1 MEFKVGDR
9 VKITNLGSIYST
21 YASWFSFQKNQKNT
35 EIILQN
41 LDCIALYDYNN
52 CRSKDFFN
60 SHDIKRTEFVIKML
74 GKHTNYSEE
83 ELALITHY
91 EKEYDGTE
99 YPYISFLIN
108 VEGITLTKQFM
119 TVDEMK
125 EKLEDL
131 LDVEIVVK

>member
-1 MEFKVGDR
+1 MEFRVGDK

-21 YASWFSFQKNQKNT
+21 YASWFSYQKNQKST
-35 EIILQN
+35 EILQN
-41 LDCIALYDYNN
+41 IDCIALYDYNN

-91 EKEYDGTE
+91 KKEYDGTE

-131 LDVEIVVK
+131 LDIEIVIK

>member
-1 MEFKVGDR
+1 MEFRVGDR
-9 VKITNLGSIYST
+9 VKITDLGKIYST
-21 YASWFSFQKNQKNT
+21 YASWFSSQKNT
-35 EIILQN
+35 EKN

-74 GKHTNYSEE
+74 GKHGIYSEE
-83 ELALITHY
+83 ELALITYY

-108 VEGITLTKQFM
+108 VKGITPTKQFM

-131 LDVEIVVK
+131 LDVEIVIK

>member
-1 MEFKVGDR
+1 MGFRVGDK
-9 VKITNLGSIYST
+9 VKITNLGKIYST
-21 YASWFSFQKNQKNT
+21 YSSWFSFQKNAEK
-35 EIILQN
+35 N
-41 LDCIALYDYNN
+41 LDCIALYDYDN
-52 CRSKDFFN
+52 CRSEKFFN

-74 GKHTNYSEE
+74 GNHSKYREE

-99 YPYISFLIN
+99 YPYISFLIS
-108 VEGITLTKQFM
+108 VKGITLTKQFM

-131 LDVEIVVK
+131 LDVEIIVK

>member
-1 MEFKVGDR
+1 MEFRVGDR
-9 VKITNLGSIYST
+9 VKITDLGKIYST
-21 YASWFSFQKNQKNT
+21 YASWFSLQKNQKN
-35 EIILQN
+35 ILQN

-52 CRSKDFFN
+52 CRSEDFFN

-74 GKHTNYSEE
+74 GKHTDYSEE

-108 VEGITLTKQFM
+108 VEGITPTKQFM

-125 EKLEDL
+125 ERLEDL
-131 LDVEIVVK
+131 LDTEIVVK

>member
-1 MEFKVGDR
+1 MEFRVGDK

-21 YASWFSFQKNQKNT
+21 YASWFSLQKNQKN
-35 EIILQN
+35 ILQN

-108 VEGITLTKQFM
+108 VKGITLTKQFM

>member
-1 MEFKVGDR
+1 MEFRVGDK
-9 VKITNLGSIYST
+9 VKITNLGKIYST
-21 YASWFSFQKNQKNT
+21 YASWFSSQRNAEK
-35 EIILQN
+35 N

-52 CRSKDFFN
+52 CRSIDFFN

-91 EKEYDGTE
+91 KKEYDGTE